1 MFSSPANCCYLFL
14 QGAALAELQAL
25 FPALAGTGSPAAK
38 TEALLSALLDEGRG
52 RRDGG
57 GSTDGSAR
65 QAQHSVAQCCAVL
78 VVPAGQA
85 QVDATVKQLL
95 EMLKSAD
102 QGGRWRRSTSC
113 CVTTGRLLAVSGSP
127 VKEHGNNTC
136 AWISCVRNLIVA
148 VYTTRQLDMQ
158 RRGAVRF
165 LFGVA
170 FTCVLSACRSP
181 GPPACLPA
189 VFIRLT
195 NSTPACVVRL
205 FPQHPSAWRCCA

>member
-1 MFSSPANCCYLFL
+1 M

-95 EMLKSAD
+95 QMLKSAD
-102 QGGRWRRSTSC
+102 QGG
-113 CVTTGRLLAVSGSP
+113 
-127 VKEHGNNTC
+127 
-136 AWISCVRNLIVA
+136 
-148 VYTTRQLDMQ
+148 
-158 RRGAVRF
+158 
-165 LFGVA
+165 
-170 FTCVLSACRSP
+170 
-181 GPPACLPA
+181 
-189 VFIRLT
+189 
-195 NSTPACVVRL
+195 
-205 FPQHPSAWRCCA
+205 

>member
-1 MFSSPANCCYLFL
+1 VFDL

-78 VVPAGQA
+78 VVPAGQT

-95 EMLKSAD
+95 QMLKSAD
-102 QGGRWRRSTSC
+102 QGG
-113 CVTTGRLLAVSGSP
+113 LLGAAGFAG
-127 VKEHGNNTC
+127 KGFHMQAQGCEMN
-136 AWISCVRNLIVA
+136 ALNLV
-148 VYTTRQLDMQ
+148 
-158 RRGAVRF
+158 
-165 LFGVA
+165 
-170 FTCVLSACRSP
+170 
-181 GPPACLPA
+181 
-189 VFIRLT
+189 
-195 NSTPACVVRL
+195 
-205 FPQHPSAWRCCA
+205 